1 MIYTKLEGGDEFL
14 PSCLFVRFCC
24 LQGCCW
30 SLVWRWAFGVRL
42 IGMFS
47 KLDLDKEIQF
57 PQRGFFWLT
66 QLLSIC
72 PVAGWFRHS
81 FKLLYVYIY
90 VKNKLIICE
99 HPLLLKFIYC
109 FTLLPNC
116 FVWRKTKQTK
126 TNHKSMPVSAP
137 LPFWLTAFLCCWV
150 KTAASGNSFS
160 WIN

>member
-90 VKNKLIICE
+90 MLNKLIICE
-99 HPLLLKFIYC
+99 PPLLLKLRWH
-109 FTLLPNC
+109 LLFHSPPELLRVEEN
-116 FVWRKTKQTK
+116 K
-126 TNHKSMPVSAP
+126 TNQNKPQIHA
-137 LPFWLTAFLCCWV
+137 
-150 KTAASGNSFS
+150 SFS
-160 WIN
+160 TFALLIDSFPLLLG